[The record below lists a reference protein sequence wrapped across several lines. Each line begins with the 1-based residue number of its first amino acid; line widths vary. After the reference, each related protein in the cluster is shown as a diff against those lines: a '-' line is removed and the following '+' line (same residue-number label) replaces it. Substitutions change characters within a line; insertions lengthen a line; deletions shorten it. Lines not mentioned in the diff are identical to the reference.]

1 MSTYQLSTPSSPTT
15 PTSTVQSPYQ
25 NQNLM
30 TLQPPSQPVK
40 MSSNTFVHKLYN
52 MVVDKQY
59 QHLIAWNYT
68 GSSFIVCNIM
78 EFSRDVLP
86 KHFKHN
92 NFSSFVRQLNM
103 YGFHKVNKS
112 PRGHRTLAENQ
123 IWEFS
128 HAKFLRGRP
137 DLLDDIKRK
146 AMESETLR
154 RETGDLHAHLA
165 MMQVAQNELIQQI
178 RQLQENFTEVMRDL
192 SDTKRKQSLQQ
203 HWMKE
208 MWQFMQ
214 NQGSTTTTIPFE
226 LNFDSFDIKSEPDR
240 PPIYIT
246 SPENSNMTNLFLNQL
261 SSQQG
266 VHQIPQRP
274 STPLTVNTNIGS
286 HASSSQNSPHRSPN
300 RVLNIQ
306 LPGNHFYDPTILSN
320 TISPLSPTF
329 SFNQA
334 VNTPLPPSPS
344 PGSPMA
350 HLSDDDMDANSSIYC
365 TSPGSHAGSDYGDE
379 IFNNAV

>member
-1 MSTYQLSTPSSPTT
+1 MDFSQSAVLLSASSPASPTT
-15 PTSTVQSPYQ
+15 PTTPQSSHYS
-25 NQNLM
+25 M
-30 TLQPPSQPVK
+30 SLQPPSPNPGK

-128 HAKFLRGRP
+128 HPKFLRGRP

-165 MMQVAQNELIQQI
+165 MMQVAQTDLLQQI
-178 RQLQENFTEVMRDL
+178 AQLQENFQEVMREL
-192 SDTKRKQSLQQ
+192 TETKNKQNMQQ
-203 HWMKE
+203 QWMKG
-208 MWQFMQ
+208 MWDFMQ
-214 NQGSTTTTIPFE
+214 TQSSASSIPFE
-226 LNFDSFDIKSEPDR
+226 LNLPDNFDIKSEPER

-246 SPENSNMTNLFLNQL
+246 SPDNNHMNFVFNPPSRTTPSLQINTNLA
-261 SSQQG
+261 G
-266 VHQIPQRP
+266 H
-274 STPLTVNTNIGS
+274 
-286 HASSSQNSPHRSPN
+286 HSSSNSPSSHGPSPTHRG
-300 RVLNIQ
+300 LNIQ
-306 LPGNHFYDPTILSN
+306 LPPNPYLGATRLNQAP
-320 TISPLSPTF
+320 PLSP
-329 SFNQA
+329 SSLSSYNSA
-334 VNTPLPPSPS
+334 INTPLPPSPA
-344 PGSPMA
+344 PGSPMGNMI
-350 HLSDDDMDANSSIYC
+350 SDDDMDGSTSIY
-365 TSPGSHAGSDYGDE
+365 SHAGSDYGEDFYE
-379 IFNNAV
+379 L

>member
-1 MSTYQLSTPSSPTT
+1 
-15 PTSTVQSPYQ
+15 
-25 NQNLM
+25 
-30 TLQPPSQPVK
+30 
-40 MSSNTFVHKLYN
+40 

-128 HAKFLRGRP
+128 HPKFLRGRP

-178 RQLQENFTEVMRDL
+178 RQLQENFAEVMRDL
-192 SDTKRKQSLQQ
+192 ADTKRKQNLQQ
-203 HWMKE
+203 HWMKG
-208 MWQFMQ
+208 MWEFMQ
-214 NQGSTTTTIPFE
+214 SQSTAALPIE
-226 LNFDSFDIKSEPDR
+226 LNFDNFEIKPEPER

-246 SPENSNMTNLFLNQL
+246 SPENNHTNMSFLLNQL
-261 SSQQG
+261 STQG
-266 VHQIPQRP
+266 VHQMPQRP
-274 STPLTVNTNIGS
+274 STPLTVNTSIAS
-286 HASSSQNSPHRSPN
+286 QSSSQNSPHGQSP
-300 RVLNIQ
+300 LNIQ
-306 LPGNHFYDPTILSN
+306 LPTSPFFGDSITVP
-320 TISPLSPTF
+320 PLSPNSF

-350 HLSDDDMDANSSIYC
+350 HLSDDDMDGSSSLYC
-365 TSPGSHAGSDYGDE
+365 ASPGGSHAGSEYGE
-379 IFNNAV
+379 EMFNNAV

>member
-1 MSTYQLSTPSSPTT
+1 MSAYQLSSPSSPTT
-15 PTSTVQSPYQ
+15 PTTPQSHFQ

-30 TLQPPSQPVK
+30 SLQPPSTQPVK

-128 HAKFLRGRP
+128 HPKFLRGRP

-178 RQLQENFTEVMRDL
+178 RQLQENFAEVMRDL
-192 SDTKRKQSLQQ
+192 ADTKRKQNLQQ
-203 HWMKE
+203 HWMKG
-208 MWQFMQ
+208 MWEFMQ
-214 NQGSTTTTIPFE
+214 SQGSTAT
-226 LNFDSFDIKSEPDR
+226 R
-240 PPIYIT
+240 
-246 SPENSNMTNLFLNQL
+246 
-261 SSQQG
+261 
-266 VHQIPQRP
+266 VHQMPQRP
-274 STPLTVNTNIGS
+274 STPLTVNTNIAS
-286 HASSSQNSPHRSPN
+286 QSSSQNSPHGQSP
-300 RVLNIQ
+300 LNIQ
-306 LPGNHFYDPTILSN
+306 LPTSPFLGNSILSS
-320 TISPLSPTF
+320 TVPPLSPNSF

-350 HLSDDDMDANSSIYC
+350 HLSDDDMDGSSSLYC
-365 TSPGSHAGSDYGDE
+365 TSPGGSHAGSEYGE
-379 IFNNAV
+379 EMFNNTV